1 MTPLSWRYRK
11 PVDSLLHRVVDAQ
24 DTPLKRLA

>member
-1 MTPLSWRYRK
+1 MTPLSRRHRK
-11 PVDSLLHRVVDAQ
+11 PVDSLLRSVVDAQ